1 MVPLYSW
8 LYLTWRRLLS
18 IACTLS
24 NKYTMLATNTKYVAT
39 LCYFFSRIRS
49 TNLAMQMLGEVE
61 EQLVT
66 LSYDK

>member
-1 MVPLYSW
+1 M
-8 LYLTWRRLLS
+8 LS

-61 EQLVT
+61 EQPVT

>member
-1 MVPLYSW
+1 M
-8 LYLTWRRLLS
+8 
-18 IACTLS
+18 S
-24 NKYTMLATNTKYVAT
+24 NQYTMLATNTKYVAT
-39 LCYFFSRIRS
+39 LCSFFSRIRS